1 MTLMLNFNLCFAIMG
16 MFVATVVCA
25 QQSVPNNVQLH
36 RQGQEPLGYAPCEP
50 SIAIDPTNPDRI
62 VAGAVLDYVYV
73 SDDAGKSWSRD
84 RLTSEA
90 GCFWRPVYRRRTS
103 RRLLLCPF
111 E

>member
-1 MTLMLNFNLCFAIMG
+1 MMRPLFLLLILAPP
-16 MFVATVVCA
+16 VLLA
-25 QQSVPNNVQLH
+25 QQSVPTNVQLH

-50 SIAIDPTNPDRI
+50 SIAIDPTNADRI

-84 RLTSEA
+84 RLTSKLGVFGDPCIVA
-90 GCFWRPVYRRRTS
+90 GPT
-103 RRLLLCPF
+103 RRLLLRPF